1 MLPGGL
7 GDIQQMY
14 KKYQE
19 LQNKLEKTLIRAKEQ
34 GVIVDITASMKIKD
48 VKIENESLLTPDR
61 KSELEEAIK
70 NAFIK

>member
-19 LQNKLEKTLIRAKEQ
+19 LQNKLEKTLIRE
-34 GVIVDITASMKIKD
+34 
-48 VKIENESLLTPDR
+48 
-61 KSELEEAIK
+61 K
-70 NAFIK
+70 NKVL